1 MTNNTPTK
9 VERVDAVDAFKEQ
22 LKRVCDLSGIHMC
35 PGCGLTPQGLE
46 QLLTTVLTQNEARV
60 REEEVRA
67 FMEGIQNRANAIPPN
82 LLLNEVVNY
91 AHDRLQAITPK
102 QPL

>member
-46 QLLTTVLTQNEARV
+46 QLLTTALTQNEARV
-60 REEEVRA
+60 REEERERIRA
-67 FMEGIQNRANAIPPN
+67 LFPKLNPNSDSWGTIEMERI
-82 LLLNEVVNY
+82 
-91 AHDRLQAITPK
+91 LQAITPK

>member
-1 MTNNTPTK
+1 MTNNTQTK

-60 REEEVRA
+60 REEERERIRA
-67 FMEGIQNRANAIPPN
+67 LFPKLNPNSDSWGTIEMERI
-82 LLLNEVVNY
+82 
-91 AHDRLQAITPK
+91 LQAITPK